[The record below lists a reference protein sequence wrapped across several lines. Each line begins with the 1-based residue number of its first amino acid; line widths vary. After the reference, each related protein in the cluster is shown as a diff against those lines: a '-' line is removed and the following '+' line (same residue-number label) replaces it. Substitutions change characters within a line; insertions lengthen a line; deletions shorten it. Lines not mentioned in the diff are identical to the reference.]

1 MVISLII
8 CYVPLI
14 QMLLQRNIFDE
25 TKSLYNKLL
34 SKIVLTSLILVYL
47 MVLDI
52 DFMVLSL
59 IFGTLC
65 LILSWVT
72 CGYVETSPVE
82 NLINRQF
89 KALFGMNTNDVEG
102 FRRARSIN

>member
-1 MVISLII
+1 MVISLMV
-8 CYVPLI
+8 CYVPLV
-14 QMLLQRNIFDE
+14 QMLLQRNTLDQIN
-25 TKSLYNKLL
+25 SLYLRIL
-34 SKIVLTSLILVYL
+34 SKVVLTFLILVYL
-47 MVLDI
+47 IILDI

-59 IFGTLC
+59 IVGTLC

-89 KALFGMNTNDVEG
+89 KALFGMKTNDV
-102 FRRARSIN
+102 